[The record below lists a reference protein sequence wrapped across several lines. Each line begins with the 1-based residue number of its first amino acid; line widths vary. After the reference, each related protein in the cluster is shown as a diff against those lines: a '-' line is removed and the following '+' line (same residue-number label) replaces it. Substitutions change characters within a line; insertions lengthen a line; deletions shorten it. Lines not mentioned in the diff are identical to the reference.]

1 MACPICTLQRVQK
14 WGKQNNKQRY
24 RCSNC
29 YHNFTLKNEGVKK
42 ANQFVWFYKWVMERQ
57 VYKNLI
63 RDSKMSQ
70 SSLQRLFKF
79 YLKEPPVNIISSK
92 GNVHLLIDGT
102 YFENGLCLILY
113 YDYDIQYVQ
122 LFRQTN
128 QEKFKEIK
136 EDLLNLKKLGTQIYS
151 VTCDGHKS
159 IMKAVSKAFPNAI
172 VQRCVVHV
180 KRQIKSYLGIKP
192 QLPQA
197 RELLYYS
204 KQITQIHTQEQ
215 AMAWLREV
223 HDWYNKHEAFI
234 NQKSIHDITGRSW
247 YTHKHLH
254 QAATHLINAIPYL
267 FSYLNDEQIPK
278 STNQIEG
285 YFAHLK
291 EKLTLHRGL
300 KLEAKK
306 NFIKWYLH
314 FKNQEKRNRFF

>member
-24 RCSNC
+24 RCANC

-57 VYKNLI
+57 VYQHLI

-70 SSLQRLFKF
+70 STLQRLFKF
-79 YLKEPPVNIISSK
+79 YLKEAPVSVISSK

-136 EDLLNLKKLGTQIYS
+136 EDLLNLKKLGTQVYS

-159 IMKAVSKAFPNAI
+159 IMKAISKAFPNAI

-180 KRQIKSYLGIKP
+180 KRQIKSYLGIKS

-197 RELLYYS
+197 RALLYYS

-215 AMAWLREV
+215 AAAWLREV
-223 HDWYNKHEAFI
+223 HEWYIKHETFI
-234 NQKSIHDITGRSW
+234 HQKSINDITGRSW
-247 YTHKHLH
+247 YTHKNLH